1 MVGNWKW
8 NGWKMKIKMKWLENE
23 NEMVGKWN
31 GRKKMK
37 WLKLKMKWLENEN
50 EMVGKWKWN
59 GWKMKMKWLENENE
73 RDGKWK
79 CNGGENCKLWE

>member
-1 MVGNWKW
+1 
-8 NGWKMKIKMKWLENE
+8 MKWLENE
-23 NEMVGKWN
+23 DK
-31 GRKKMK
+31 
-37 WLKLKMKWLENEN
+37 N

>member
-1 MVGNWKW
+1 MKWLENEDKNEMVGKWKW
-8 NGWKMKIKMKWLENE
+8 NGWKMKWSEK
-23 NEMVGKWN
+23 NEMVKI
-31 GRKKMK
+31 
-37 WLKLKMKWLENEN
+37 EN

-79 CNGGENCKLWE
+79 CNGVEYCKLWE